1 MPFLK
6 EFIIN
11 YNTKIKLWKI
21 NIGELNNFELDVYD
35 SSLIKSKKSQLAKEQ
50 FLAVRKILH
59 LENPSYKIRYD
70 ESGKPSINSDLN
82 ISISHSNLIAG
93 IVFSGFNQTAID
105 IEDKESKI
113 INIQNK
119 FLNESEKLKD
129 EYQSD
134 VDYLTKI
141 WTAKESIYKALGIK
155 GISFSDNIVIKNIK
169 KNKGHGYYINGKEK
183 YKFDLM
189 FFSIDNYILCYAQI
203 NINHE

>member
-21 NIGELNNFELDVYD
+21 NTGELNNFELDVYD
-35 SSLIKSKKSQLAKEQ
+35 SSLLKSKKSQLAKEQ

-59 LENPSYKIRYD
+59 HENPSYKIRYD

-93 IVFSGFNQTAID
+93 IVFSGFNQTGID

-169 KNKGHGYYINGKEK
+169 KNKGYGYYINGKEK

-203 NINHE
+203 NN

>member
-11 YNTKIKLWKI
+11 YNTKIKLWKL
-21 NIGELNNFELDVYD
+21 NLGELNYFELDAHD
-35 SSLIKSKKSQLAKEQ
+35 SSLLKSKKSQLAKEQ

-70 ESGKPSINSDLN
+70 ESGKPLINSDLN
-82 ISISHSNLIAG
+82 ISISHSNLMAG
-93 IVFSGFNQTAID
+93 IVFSGFNQTGID
-105 IEDKESKI
+105 IEEKETKI

-134 VDYLTKI
+134 LDYLTKI

-155 GISFSDNIVIKNIK
+155 GISFSDDIIIKNTK

-189 FFSIDNYILCYAQI
+189 FFSIDNYILCYAQL
-203 NINHE
+203 NN

>member
-11 YNTKIKLWKI
+11 YNTKIKLWKL
-21 NIGELNNFELDVYD
+21 NLGELNYFELDVHD
-35 SSLIKSKKSQLAKEQ
+35 SSLLKSKKSQLAKEQ

-70 ESGKPSINSDLN
+70 ESGKPLINSDLN
-82 ISISHSNLIAG
+82 ISISHSNLMAG
-93 IVFSGFNQTAID
+93 IVFSGFNQTGID
-105 IEDKESKI
+105 IEEKESKI

-155 GISFSDNIVIKNIK
+155 GISFSDDIIIKNTK

-189 FFSIDNYILCYAQI
+189 FFSIDNYILCYAQL
-203 NINHE
+203 NN

>member
-11 YNTKIKLWKI
+11 YHTKIKLWKL
-21 NIGELNNFELDVYD
+21 NVGELNFFELDVHD
-35 SSLIKSKKSQLAKEQ
+35 SSLLKLKKSQLAKEQ

-155 GISFSDNIVIKNIK
+155 GISFSDNIVIKNIQ

-203 NINHE
+203 NN

>member
-21 NIGELNNFELDVYD
+21 NTGELNNFELDVHD
-35 SSLIKSKKSQLAKEQ
+35 SSLLKSKKSQLAKEQ

-59 LENPSYKIRYD
+59 HENPSYKIRYD

-93 IVFSGFNQTAID
+93 IVFSGFNQTGID

-169 KNKGHGYYINGKEK
+169 KNKGYGYYINGKEK

-203 NINHE
+203 NN

>member
-21 NIGELNNFELDVYD
+21 NTGELNNFELDVYD

-93 IVFSGFNQTAID
+93 IVFSGFNQTGID

-155 GISFSDNIVIKNIK
+155 GISFSDNIVIKNIQ

-189 FFSIDNYILCYAQI
+189 FFPIDNYILCYAQI
-203 NINHE
+203 NN

>member
-21 NIGELNNFELDVYD
+21 NTGELNNFELDVYD

-82 ISISHSNLIAG
+82 ISI
-93 IVFSGFNQTAID
+93 
-105 IEDKESKI
+105 
-113 INIQNK
+113 
-119 FLNESEKLKD
+119 
-129 EYQSD
+129 
-134 VDYLTKI
+134 
-141 WTAKESIYKALGIK
+141 
-155 GISFSDNIVIKNIK
+155 
-169 KNKGHGYYINGKEK
+169 
-183 YKFDLM
+183 
-189 FFSIDNYILCYAQI
+189 
-203 NINHE
+203 

>member
-21 NIGELNNFELDVYD
+21 NTGELNNFELDVYD
-35 SSLIKSKKSQLAKEQ
+35 SSLLKSKKSQLAKEQ

-59 LENPSYKIRYD
+59 HENPSYKIRYD

-93 IVFSGFNQTAID
+93 IVFSGFNQTGID

-155 GISFSDNIVIKNIK
+155 GISFSDNIVIKNIQ
-169 KNKGHGYYINGKEK
+169 KNKGQGYYINGKEK

-203 NINHE
+203 NN

>member
-11 YNTKIKLWKI
+11 YNTKIKLWKL
-21 NIGELNNFELDVYD
+21 NVGELNFFELDVHD
-35 SSLIKSKKSQLAKEQ
+35 SSLLKLKKSQLAKEQ

-82 ISISHSNLIAG
+82 ISISHSKFMAA
-93 IVFSGFNQTAID
+93 IVFSKHNKAGID
-105 IEDKESKI
+105 IEHKENKI

-119 FLNESEKLKD
+119 FLNDAEKLEN
-129 EYQSD
+129 EYQSN
-134 VDYLTKI
+134 VDYLTMI

-155 GISFSDNIVIKNIK
+155 GVSFYDNIIIKNIN

-183 YKFDLM
+183 YKFDLI
-189 FFSIDNYILCYAQI
+189 FFSIQEYILCYAQS
-203 NINHE
+203 NN

>member
-11 YNTKIKLWKI
+11 YNTKIKLWKL
-21 NIGELNNFELDVYD
+21 NLGELNYFELDVHD
-35 SSLIKSKKSQLAKEQ
+35 SSLLKSKKSQLAKEQ

-70 ESGKPSINSDLN
+70 ESGKPLINSDLN
-82 ISISHSNLIAG
+82 ISISHSNLMAG
-93 IVFSGFNQTAID
+93 IVFSGFNQTGID
-105 IEDKESKI
+105 IEEKKSKI

-155 GISFSDNIVIKNIK
+155 GISFSDDIIIKNTK

-189 FFSIDNYILCYAQI
+189 FFSIDNYILCYAQL
-203 NINHE
+203 NN

>member
-21 NIGELNNFELDVYD
+21 NTGELNNFELDVYD
-35 SSLIKSKKSQLAKEQ
+35 SSLLKSKKSQLAKEQ

-169 KNKGHGYYINGKEK
+169 KNKGYGYYINGKEK

-203 NINHE
+203 NN

>member
-11 YNTKIKLWKI
+11 YHTKIKLWKL
-21 NIGELNNFELDVYD
+21 NVGELNFFELDVHD
-35 SSLIKSKKSQLAKEQ
+35 SSLLKLKKSQLAKEQ

-59 LENPSYKIRYD
+59 HENPSYKIRYD

-93 IVFSGFNQTAID
+93 IVFSGFNQTGID

-203 NINHE
+203 NN

>member
-11 YNTKIKLWKI
+11 HNTKIKLWRVSS
-21 NIGELNNFELDVYD
+21 GELNYYELDEYD
-35 SSLIKSKKSQLAKEQ
+35 SNLINSKKNKLAKEQ
-50 FLAVRKILH
+50 FLAVRKTLK

-82 ISISHSNLIAG
+82 ISISHSNHIAA
-93 IVFSGFNQTAID
+93 IVFSGYNRTGID
-105 IEDKESKI
+105 VELKENKI
-113 INIQNK
+113 LNIKDK

-134 VDYLTKI
+134 LNYLTMI

-155 GISFSDNIVIKNIK
+155 GVSFSDDITIKNISN
-169 KNKGHGYYINGKEK
+169 NKGEGCYTRGKEK
-183 YKFDLM
+183 YKFDLLY
-189 FFSIDNYILCYAQI
+189 FIIDDYILCYAQST
-203 NINHE
+203 N

>member
-21 NIGELNNFELDVYD
+21 NTGELNYFELDVHD
-35 SSLIKSKKSQLAKEQ
+35 SSLLKSKKSQLAKEQ

-70 ESGKPSINSDLN
+70 ESGKPSINSDLS

-93 IVFSGFNQTAID
+93 IVFSGFNQTGID

-155 GISFSDNIVIKNIK
+155 GISFSDNIIIKNIK

-189 FFSIDNYILCYAQI
+189 FFSIDNYILCYAQL
-203 NINHE
+203 NN